1 MVASA
6 VGDALGAPY
15 EFAGPNP
22 SAPCDLEGGGQFR
35 WEPGEWTDDT
45 QMALA
50 LLTVLAD
57 GEHRPGRIGTAM
69 LRWFASGPRDV
80 GNQTRAVLGDAARS
94 GATVRT
100 AAARYQE
107 RHPDAAGNGALMR
120 TGPVALAPS
129 ATATPSP
136 RWPPTWPR

>member
-57 GEHRPGRIGTAM
+57 GSTDLDRIDTAM
-69 LRWFASGPRDV
+69 LDWFAAG
-80 GNQTRAVLGDAARS
+80 RA
-94 GATVRT
+94 T
-100 AAARYQE
+100 
-107 RHPDAAGNGALMR
+107 
-120 TGPVALAPS
+120 S
-129 ATATPSP
+129 ATRPAPCSAPPPDPATPSGPP
-136 RWPPTWPR
+136 RPAIRNATRTPPATGR